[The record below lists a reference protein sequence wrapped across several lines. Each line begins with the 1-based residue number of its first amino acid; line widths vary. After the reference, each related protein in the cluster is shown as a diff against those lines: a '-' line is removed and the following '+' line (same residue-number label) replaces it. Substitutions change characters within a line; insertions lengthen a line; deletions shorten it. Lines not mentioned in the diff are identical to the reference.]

1 MSPNPH
7 LREASER
14 QMEHTGMKLS
24 EKLKAKVE
32 RDLGVEVDDGPNR
45 IWGAKGAA
53 HRWEVT
59 LSSGIMLTS
68 EDTMADSLR
77 SPKLHIIRD
86 GIHEYITVS

>member
-7 LREASER
+7 LRKASER
-14 QMEHTGMKLS
+14 QMEHAGMKLS

-59 LSSGIMLTS
+59 LSSGITLTS
-68 EDTMADSLR
+68 EDTMADAVKT
-77 SPKLHIIRD
+77 PKLSIIYD
-86 GIHEYITVS
+86 GIHPYITVS